1 MTNLSQRPLK
11 CCVVDDEPLAANL
24 IASYIDRTPFLT
36 NAGTFHTATDAIRA
50 ILHSDIELVFLDIN
64 MPGLSGLDIAHIIS
78 PHTHVIFITAYD
90 NYALE
95 GFRVNA
101 LDYLLKPV
109 SYEEFLNSANK
120 AMRIAPVWRSDADG
134 NPEQHQGETVTPD
147 KTRYPDHIIVKSEY
161 KLIQIPVSSILY
173 IEGLKDYVRIFSEDN
188 DKGVMTLMSIKAL
201 EKSLPPD
208 KFMRVHRSYIVN
220 TDKIKVIERNRIVF
234 GNTYIP
240 VSESYRS
247 SFSQYIN
254 NRAVPAQRGENSAEN

>member
-1 MTNLSQRPLK
+1 M
-11 CCVVDDEPLAANL
+11 
-24 IASYIDRTPFLT
+24 
-36 NAGTFHTATDAIRA
+36 
-50 ILHSDIELVFLDIN
+50 
-64 MPGLSGLDIAHIIS
+64 
-78 PHTHVIFITAYD
+78 IFITAYD

-109 SYEEFLNSANK
+109 SYEEFLNAANK
-120 AMRIAPVWRSDADG
+120 AMRIAPVWRSAADSEA
-134 NPEQHQGETVTPD
+134 EQPSGETIPAN
-147 KTRYPDHIIVKSEY
+147 KAHYPDHIIVKSEY

-201 EKSLPPD
+201 ERSLPPD
-208 KFMRVHRSYIVN
+208 RFMRVHRSYIVN

-240 VSESYRS
+240 VSESYRQT
-247 SFSQYIN
+247 FTQYIN
-254 NRAVPAQRGENSAEN
+254 NRAVTPQRTENSAEN